1 MAQSTTTTLQAQSK
15 HFWVKALLGIEE
27 TEEKS
32 FLTLKALFDR
42 NHHHS
47 SASACREDR
56 CCHREESS
64 TSKSSTRPRQPLHRL
79 NLVNFLTV
87 SISPRASIDT
97 DIADMILFTNPDS
110 ICVELL
116 MELPNKPKKPA
127 DIFPFQ
133 QRGKRLC
140 WRRGQAPTTS
150 PLLL

>member
-1 MAQSTTTTLQAQSK
+1 MGL
-15 HFWVKALLGIEE
+15 FVKAFESFGSSFE
-27 TEEKS
+27 TQK
-32 FLTLKALFDR
+32 
-42 NHHHS
+42 
-47 SASACREDR
+47 
-56 CCHREESS
+56 
-64 TSKSSTRPRQPLHRL
+64 
-79 NLVNFLTV
+79 
-87 SISPRASIDT
+87 ASIDT

-116 MELPNKPKKPA
+116 TELPNKPKKPA